1 MKARESILTLAIETS
16 NPSASIRRR
25 GEVALARVSAGG
37 AMNLLGIE
45 KLRPKVRHDDDLI
58 PAIDRMMKR
67 AGEEAGNLGRIA
79 VSIGPG
85 AFTSVR
91 IAVAT
96 AKLLGE
102 GTGAE
107 VVGVPTVEVVAQAR
121 RQLGVFG
128 VSLASKRD
136 TAWIAFC
143 DGTQQIRD
151 GEILDQAA
159 LARALDD
166 VGARAFV
173 ADRFLPETLRR
184 VIESRGIAIVAP
196 LFSAA
201 RCLEASVGMA
211 AEEALALA
219 PVYPREP
226 EAVRMWRERGS
237 ATAD

>member
-1 MKARESILTLAIETS
+1 MD
-16 NPSASIRRR
+16 
-25 GEVALARVSAGG
+25 
-37 AMNLLGIE
+37 LLGIE

-58 PAIDRMMKR
+58 PAIDRVMKR
-67 AGEEAGNLGRIA
+67 AGEEGGSLGRIV

-96 AKLLGE
+96 TKLIAE

-121 RQLGVFG
+121 SRLGMFG

-136 TAWIAFC
+136 SAWIAFC
-143 DGTQQIRD
+143 DGTQLIRE
-151 GEILDQAA
+151 GEILDQRA
-159 LARALDD
+159 LERALDD
-166 VGARAFV
+166 VGPRAFV
-173 ADRFLPETLRR
+173 ADQFLPEALRG
-184 VIESRGIAIVAP
+184 VIEERGIEIVAP

-201 RCLEASVGMA
+201 RCLEASIGKMA
-211 AEEALALA
+211 EDAIAMA

-237 ATAD
+237 GTTD